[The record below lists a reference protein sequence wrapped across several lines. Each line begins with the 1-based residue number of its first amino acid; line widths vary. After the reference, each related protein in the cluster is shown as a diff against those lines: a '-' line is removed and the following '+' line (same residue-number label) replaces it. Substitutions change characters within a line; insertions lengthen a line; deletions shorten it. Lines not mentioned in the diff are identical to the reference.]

1 MLGFSDF
8 LLICLRELLKRR
20 SDVRVIVMS
29 ATLHADLFTEVR
41 AEKEV
46 LGLCTSPVFGLDFTT
61 HSGFVLVFWWLSSAS
76 H

>member
-41 AEKEV
+41 RLIE
-46 LGLCTSPVFGLDFTT
+46 LRRRC
-61 HSGFVLVFWWLSSAS
+61 
-76 H
+76 